1 MQLAEQQTIK
11 KEIKGCQITLSFSS
25 KPVDGVMEKIQ
36 SILSNA
42 YEKRVQ
48 NNLADMVSLK
58 FPYK

>member
-48 NNLADMVSLK
+48 KDLADMVKVSM
-58 FPYK
+58 